1 MTYTIYTIL
10 DGRDEIL
17 DVAFDKL
24 EVSKI
29 IARRRKQFKK
39 FGGELHFDVNGVR
52 YEQNQEQRVD
62 VKRIARNAKTQWIED
77 RIMGDLYQL

>member
-10 DGRDEIL
+10 DGQDAVMDI
-17 DVAFDKL
+17 ANDKQ

-29 IARRRKQFKK
+29 IARRRKQYQNID
-39 FGGELHFDVNGVR
+39 GVLHFEVNGVR
-52 YEQNQEQRVD
+52 YEQNREQPVD
-62 VKRIARNAKTQWIED
+62 VKRIARNSKTKWIED